1 MKPYSVI
8 QRHDKIIQIDIMKQ
22 QRNLKDSDFNDDY
35 LNINAVD
42 LDLTENIFR
51 IFKYEYFIKDL
62 IDKKLTLVRPHTW
75 QDPFENFL
83 LNSQGQMDDG
93 RIVSFD
99 NIRDEYYCQCWSL
112 KEECDGIWR
121 NYKGENEF
129 AIKAKTTSKKLFNE
143 IYDMNNKVHN
153 LCYFIGKVDYVSDS
167 EIADFFKDKIDFNNF
182 QSGLEL
188 PLTLLMKRKSFS
200 YEEEV
205 RIIVYDKTPNSTDLL
220 RINLDLNYIIDEII
234 FDPWIKPDLFD
245 EKRQELIDNGFT
257 GKISK
262 SGLYSKPF
270 FIAKL

>member
-1 MKPYSVI
+1 MKPYSAK
-8 QRHDKIIQIDIMKQ
+8 QRHDKISKIDFMKHQ
-22 QRNLKDSDFNDDY
+22 KNLKDIDFYDDY
-35 LNINAVD
+35 LNINAVN

-83 LNSQGQMDDG
+83 LNSQGQLDDG
-93 RIVSFD
+93 RIVNFD
-99 NIRDEYYCQCWSL
+99 NIRDSFYSQCWSL
-112 KEECDGIWR
+112 REECDGIWR

-129 AIKAKTTSKKLFNE
+129 AIKAKTTSKKLFNA
-143 IYDMNNKVHN
+143 IYDINNKFHC
-153 LCYFIGKVDYVSDS
+153 LCYFIGKVDYVSDN

-188 PLTLLMKRKSFS
+188 ASTLLMKRKSFS

-205 RIIVYDKTPNSTDLL
+205 RIIVYDKTPNPTDFLY
-220 RINLDLNYIIDEII
+220 INLNLNDIVDEII
-234 FDPWIKPDLFD
+234 FDPWIKPNLFN
-245 EKRQELIDNGFT
+245 EKKQELMDKGFT
-257 GKISK
+257 GQISK